1 MEAMMDSEITEN
13 SIIFI
18 NTCNQIKILKDLTQG
33 SNNILNN
40 YLNNF
45 RD

>member
-1 MEAMMDSEITEN
+1 MDSEITEN

-18 NTCNQIKILKDLTQG
+18 NTCNGIKILKDLAQA
-33 SNNILNN
+33 SDNLLRS